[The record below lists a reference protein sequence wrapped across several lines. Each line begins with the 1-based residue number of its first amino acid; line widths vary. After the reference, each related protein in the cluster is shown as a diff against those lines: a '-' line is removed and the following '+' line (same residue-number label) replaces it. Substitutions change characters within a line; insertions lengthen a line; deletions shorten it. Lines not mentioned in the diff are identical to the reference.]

1 MWTYDPSELDKTTE
15 EGRKNIVRL
24 LIGDTD
30 SSDPQVQDEE
40 IAFYLEDNPN
50 KIYSAAAGACFTIYS
65 KYTRMVNTELD
76 EAIRA
81 DYSDLAKNYKALLS
95 DLEEKANKE
104 SAVAKIVVSGTSLQ
118 CGEIWRDRFKNPL
131 GGSCVSTI

>member
-15 EGRKNIVRL
+15 EGRKNIIRL

-40 IAFYLEDNPN
+40 IAFYLEDNSD
-50 KIYSAAAGACFTIYS
+50 KVYSAAAGACFAIYS

-81 DYSDLAKNYKALLS
+81 DY
-95 DLEEKANKE
+95 
-104 SAVAKIVVSGTSLQ
+104 
-118 CGEIWRDRFKNPL
+118 
-131 GGSCVSTI
+131 